1 MLFDTVITACD
12 INPLYLSPFPI
23 VHKCWY
29 NMFGVRCK
37 LILISN
43 HIPDFLSNL
52 KDDIIL
58 FEPIDGVHNAFT
70 SQVIRILYPCLL
82 DDKIILTTDSDII
95 PTNSKYFTDNIDHIK
110 DDNFVSFRD
119 KYVDQEMLAICYN
132 VAHQKVWKE
141 IFKINNVEDI
151 RDRIKEWYNDD
162 YNGEK
167 NCPGWFT
174 DQKKL
179 FEHVMMYDKRQI
191 LKDNETGFKRM
202 DKKDK
207 KYLMNNYNLEKEN
220 FKNLMY
226 SDFHFIR
233 PFNKF
238 KKYINEIMNAVLS
251 NYDKNK
257 ILLLENTKIF
267 NKWSSKTYGYKI
279 DCLKVNPN
287 IIFKDIDD
295 DKNINMNQISCII
308 FGWNVNTE
316 SKYYTYKR
324 DYYQKHIDNLE
335 DRDLLYNK
343 ISPYLKHI
351 NKIQIVQDLHDHD
364 YDGGIKSLIRYLRD
378 NKFNGILTPYLNSP
392 AVDVIQKSI
401 PNIKV
406 YYVPHHIDMTYFKDY
421 GKTKKYDI
429 MIYGNTS
436 PTFYKFRNRLV
447 KILKNTN
454 FKIKQWDGFRN
465 YFKFEP
471 NKANDYLS
479 KAINESWLTVCTS
492 SNYNMLLG
500 KYFETSMSKSVV
512 LGNMANEG
520 KEIWEDKYIHVDDSM
535 TDDDIIQIIKTA
547 LDNKEKLIE
556 YSEIMYEKMKEF
568 DLSKYSNKVISEI
581 TV

>member
-1 MLFDTVITACD
+1 
-12 INPLYLSPFPI
+12 
-23 VHKCWY
+23 
-29 NMFGVRCK
+29 
-37 LILISN
+37 
-43 HIPDFLSNL
+43 
-52 KDDIIL
+52 
-58 FEPIDGVHNAFT
+58 
-70 SQVIRILYPCLL
+70 
-82 DDKIILTTDSDII
+82 
-95 PTNSKYFTDNIDHIK
+95 
-110 DDNFVSFRD
+110 
-119 KYVDQEMLAICYN
+119 
-132 VAHQKVWKE
+132 
-141 IFKINNVEDI
+141 
-151 RDRIKEWYNDD
+151 
-162 YNGEK
+162 
-167 NCPGWFT
+167 
-174 DQKKL
+174 
-179 FEHVMMYDKRQI
+179 
-191 LKDNETGFKRM
+191 
-202 DKKDK
+202 
-207 KYLMNNYNLEKEN
+207 MNNYNLEKEN

-535 TDDDIIQIIKTA
+535 TDDDIIKIIKTA